1 MRLSIMRLSS
11 CFFSPC
17 FFLFFLRSSSV
28 IRKVVGS
35 KKRPNKT
42 QIMFCFS
49 LSFESSCGC
58 EGGDGEDDDGLKS
71 DFCFSLYR
79 REKKRNEEE
88 EEELSLNHFLSC
100 LSLETPDD
108 KEREGDCSSLS
119 LLFQTR
125 KRTMSAPEARGEDV
139 EMLAKWR
146 EVREQISGA
155 RERERGEEEER
166 RRESGGGGGRKKSS
180 LFRSARSFS
189 PPRSTPDRL
198 TGLDS
203 YLKII
208 KREQRGARGKQ
219 KPPKTRTPPLFFLFR
234 RATGKN
240 PNALSFF
247 PFRK

>member
-1 MRLSIMRLSS
+1 
-11 CFFSPC
+11 
-17 FFLFFLRSSSV
+17 LFFLRSSSV

-42 QIMFCFS
+42 QILFCFS

-71 DFCFSLYR
+71 DFCFSLSR
-79 REKKRNEEE
+79 REKKQNEEKEE
-88 EEELSLNHFLSC
+88 EEELSLNHFLSR

-155 RERERGEEEER
+155 REREREEKKRREEEKAAAAAVEKR
-166 RRESGGGGGRKKSS
+166 AH
-180 LFRSARSFS
+180 FSALRAPFPRLARPPTAS
-189 PPRSTPDRL
+189 PD
-198 TGLDS
+198 
-203 YLKII
+203 
-208 KREQRGARGKQ
+208 
-219 KPPKTRTPPLFFLFR
+219 
-234 RATGKN
+234 
-240 PNALSFF
+240 
-247 PFRK
+247 

>member
-1 MRLSIMRLSS
+1 MRLSS

-42 QIMFCFS
+42 QILFCFS

-58 EGGDGEDDDGLKS
+58 EGGDGEDDDGLKN
-71 DFCFSLYR
+71 DFCFSLSR
-79 REKKRNEEE
+79 REKKQNEEKEE
-88 EEELSLNHFLSC
+88 EEELSLNHFLSR

-155 RERERGEEEER
+155 RERERER
-166 RRESGGGGGRKKSS
+166 RRRGEKKRRRRRRRSKKELTFPLCALLFPASLDPRPPHRTRFIPRDYQTRAKRRSGQAETSKN
-180 LFRSARSFS
+180 S
-189 PPRSTPDRL
+189 P
-198 TGLDS
+198 
-203 YLKII
+203 
-208 KREQRGARGKQ
+208 
-219 KPPKTRTPPLFFLFR
+219 PPLFFLFR

>member
-1 MRLSIMRLSS
+1 MRLSS

-17 FFLFFLRSSSV
+17 SFLFFLRSSSV

-42 QIMFCFS
+42 QILFCFS

-71 DFCFSLYR
+71 DFCFSLSR
-79 REKKRNEEE
+79 REKKQNEEKEE
-88 EEELSLNHFLSC
+88 EEELSLNHFLSR

-155 RERERGEEEER
+155 REREREEKKRREEEKAAAAAVEKR
-166 RRESGGGGGRKKSS
+166 AH
-180 LFRSARSFS
+180 FSALRAPFPRLARPPTAS
-189 PPRSTPDRL
+189 PD
-198 TGLDS
+198 
-203 YLKII
+203 
-208 KREQRGARGKQ
+208 
-219 KPPKTRTPPLFFLFR
+219 
-234 RATGKN
+234 
-240 PNALSFF
+240 
-247 PFRK
+247 

>member
-146 EVREQISGA
+146 EVREQIAGA
-155 RERERGEEEER
+155 RERERER
-166 RRESGGGGGRKKSS
+166 RRRGEKKIRRRRRRSKKELTFPLCALLFPAS
-180 LFRSARSFS
+180 LDPR
-189 PPRSTPDRL
+189 PPHR
-198 TGLDS
+198 
-203 YLKII
+203 
-208 KREQRGARGKQ
+208 
-219 KPPKTRTPPLFFLFR
+219 TRFIPQDYQT
-234 RATGKN
+234 RATRRSGQAETSKN
-240 PNALSFF
+240 SHPPSFF
-247 PFRK
+247 PFSPRDRKKP